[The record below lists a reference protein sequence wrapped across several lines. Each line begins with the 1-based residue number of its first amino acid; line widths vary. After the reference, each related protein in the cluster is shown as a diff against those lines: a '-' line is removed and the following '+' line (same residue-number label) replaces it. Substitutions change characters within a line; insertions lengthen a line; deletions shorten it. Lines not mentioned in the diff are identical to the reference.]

1 MTKNS
6 NNAPALPC
14 VSISQAIKAA
24 LKVAGAPNS
33 NNVSHGKMLDAVA
46 QHLGYANF
54 RALKAAEPKQSTEV
68 APKEHPLLV
77 AYKEFQSAHPRL
89 NLELAVPFQPGEG
102 TDLPPFKFPLDLTR
116 LTTLVELEKSS
127 ITLKTV
133 MRTSA
138 GRIPIGYDGTSVS
151 LGVASLSGQTWVG
164 FSATTWNKYSEEIT
178 SSQGDLP
185 LSELVGALENA
196 KVCDFSEVQ
205 VGQYV
210 VIDESCMA
218 YRVDPHTIR
227 LACEL
232 TSSSEYN
239 EYPSVEDCIT
249 LTGFVENA
257 APEYCLEGFL
267 GNVIESAVLECEY
280 DAGEAASDN

>member
-1 MTKNS
+1 MTTKVKTTPITPS
-6 NNAPALPC
+6 
-14 VSISQAIKAA
+14 VTISQAIKAA
-24 LKVAGAPNS
+24 LKVAGSSDSS
-33 NNVSHGKMLDAVA
+33 NVPHGQLLDTVA
-46 QHLGYANF
+46 QHLGYASF
-54 RALKAAEPKQSTEV
+54 RALKAAEPKQSKVSV
-68 APKEHPLLV
+68 AKEHPLLA
-77 AYKEFQSAHPRL
+77 AYNEFQLAHPGL
-89 NLELAVPFQPGEG
+89 NLELTVPFQSGEG
-102 TDLPPFKFPLDLTR
+102 TDLPPFKFPLDLAR
-116 LTTLVELEKSS
+116 LTTLIELEKSS

-151 LGVASLSGQTWVG
+151 LGVVSLSGQTWVG

-178 SSQGDLP
+178 SSQGDLS
-185 LSELVGALENA
+185 LSELVSTLENA
-196 KVCDFSEVQ
+196 KACDFSEVQ

-218 YRVDPHTIR
+218 YRVDRHTIR

-239 EYPSVEDCIT
+239 EYPRVEDCIT

-257 APEYCLEGFL
+257 APEHCLEGFL
-267 GNVIESAVLECEY
+267 GSVIESAVLECEY